1 MTAKR
6 LVLLRH
12 GRTASNAEG
21 RFQGHLDVPLDD
33 VGLAQAEAAGRAL
46 AAELAEKV
54 AAGAVRVVASDLS
67 RARRTAEIVAGHLGL
82 PVTVDPALRERDG
95 GSWQGLTREEIKARH
110 GEEFARWMAGEDL
123 VIGGGESLGQA
134 WRRCEAGMSRLA
146 AEQDGG
152 VLVVVGH
159 GASLRGGMLRL
170 LGLVGEV
177 AGVEGPAALAVYRA
191 FDGFENAHRAELVRR
206 KGGPDGVGR
215 WVLRRF
221 NVAPGPVAAELGA
234 PAGVESPSGPIR
246 FGARSAPR

>member
-33 VGLAQAEAAGRAL
+33 VGLAQAEAAGGAL
-46 AAELAEKV
+46 AGELAEKV
-54 AAGAVRVVASDLS
+54 AAGAVRVVSSDLV
-67 RARRTAEIVAGHLGL
+67 RARRTAEIVAGHLGV

-134 WRRCEAGMSRLA
+134 WRRCEAASSVMDHSFTQRPYNWDSRVMTDQFSMEGSIRTASA
-146 AEQDGG
+146 ASRESRARRTLWTLGLFIGDGLLVRGVRGRGGVQDGI
-152 VLVVVGH
+152 
-159 GASLRGGMLRL
+159 GAHELHQLR
-170 LGLVGEV
+170 
-177 AGVEGPAALAVYRA
+177 PA
-191 FDGFENAHRAELVRR
+191 DDHR
-206 KGGPDGVGR
+206 
-215 WVLRRF
+215 
-221 NVAPGPVAAELGA
+221 N
-234 PAGVESPSGPIR
+234 
-246 FGARSAPR
+246 